1 MGEKMYVVY
10 ILACADGTYY
20 TGITNDLPTRLKRHQ
35 QGKGAKYTR
44 GRLPVA
50 LKYVEVGADLSWA
63 RKRERQIQRMCRMKK
78 ERLMQEAG
86 KGIED
91 PEKL

>member
-63 RKRERQIQRMCRMKK
+63 RKRERQIQRMCRMGK
-78 ERLMQEAG
+78 ERLMQEVG